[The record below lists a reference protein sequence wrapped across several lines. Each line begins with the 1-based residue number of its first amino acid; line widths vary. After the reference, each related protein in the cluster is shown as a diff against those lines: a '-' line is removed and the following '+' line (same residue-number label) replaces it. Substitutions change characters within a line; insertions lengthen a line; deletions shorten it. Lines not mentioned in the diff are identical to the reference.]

1 MRSAF
6 QDHGLGFHQAIT
18 DGGGGG
24 AGPATTAAPWWAAAP
39 HQGCA
44 AARFPIISSSSG
56 DPDPRR
62 HELKFHEPPG
72 AAAMAAAAH
81 PELLLHKYHHG
92 RFDLSIGQSMMFSTN
107 AIPDHHSYGT
117 ASYYPFYGAHALHGR
132 VLLPPAIAA
141 DEPVYVNAKQ
151 FNGILRRRLARAKAA
166 CRDRRVSGGNRR
178 KPYMHESRHLHALRR
193 ARGTGGRFLN
203 TRSRDDGDPHKPPNE
218 GSAASNKAKAKAAA
232 AAATRLQQQE
242 DRQADALFLSSL
254 VNVAGGDGDGG
265 EATAWPGCSA
275 PSRGCCDL
283 LRS

>member
-1 MRSAF
+1 MAVSTCP
-6 QDHGLGFHQAIT
+6 LGN
-18 DGGGGG
+18 
-24 AGPATTAAPWWAAAP
+24 P
-39 HQGCA
+39 C
-44 AARFPIISSSSG
+44 
-56 DPDPRR
+56 
-62 HELKFHEPPG
+62 
-72 AAAMAAAAH
+72 
-81 PELLLHKYHHG
+81 
-92 RFDLSIGQSMMFSTN
+92 TN

-117 ASYYPFYGAHALHGR
+117 ASYYPFYGAHALVCICHTDPFCLGCFSTRLVSHHSIYFYICKKKKKMKHGR